1 MMRDQQTKV
10 TKSKPIGSKIIM
22 FLAAFMLAL
31 AHAPA
36 NADQNDPKLDKLFA
50 ALQTSLS
57 NANAASLE
65 REIWAIW
72 TRYPDDQAINRQM
85 DRAIKMM
92 NAGRLDDA
100 EAMFSAIISR
110 KPAFAE
116 AWNKRA
122 TVRFFR
128 GDDAGSAND
137 ILQVIKLEPR
147 HFGALS
153 GLGMIKVR
161 EGDLQG
167 ALQAYRAAQRIN
179 PFLPNIEVII
189 DKLGQRLN
197 GRAL

>member
-1 MMRDQQTKV
+1 MRDQQTKM
-10 TKSKPIGSKIIM
+10 TSPKPIGSKIIM
-22 FLAAFMLAL
+22 FLATAMLLL
-31 AHAPA
+31 AYAPA
-36 NADQNDPKLDKLFA
+36 NADQTDPKLDTLFA

-92 NAGRLDDA
+92 NVGRLDDA

>member
-1 MMRDQQTKV
+1 MQ
-10 TKSKPIGSKIIM
+10 SKIIK
-22 FLAAFMLAL
+22 FMATAMVVL
-31 AHAPA
+31 AHTPA
-36 NADQNDPKLDKLFA
+36 HADQNDPNLDNLFA

-57 NANAASLE
+57 TASATSLE

-85 DRAIKMM
+85 DKAINIM
-92 NAGRLDDA
+92 NAGRLDVA

-110 KPAFAE
+110 EPAFAE

-128 GDDAGSAND
+128 GDDSGSADD

-147 HFGALS
+147 HFGALL

-161 EGDLQG
+161 AGDLQG

-179 PFLPNIEVII
+179 PFLPHIETII
-189 DKLGQRLN
+189 SELRQELN

>member
-1 MMRDQQTKV
+1 
-10 TKSKPIGSKIIM
+10 M
-22 FLAAFMLAL
+22 FLAASMLAL
-31 AHAPA
+31 AYAPA

-50 ALQTSLS
+50 ALQTSQS
-57 NANAASLE
+57 NASAASLE

-72 TRYPDDQAINRQM
+72 TRYPDDRAINHQM
-85 DRAIKMM
+85 NKAIKMM

-100 EAMFSAIISR
+100 DTMFSAIISR

-161 EGDLQG
+161 AGDFQG

-179 PFLPNIEVII
+179 PFLTNIEAII
-189 DKLGQRLN
+189 DRLGQRL
-197 GRAL
+197 

>member
-1 MMRDQQTKV
+1 MT
-10 TKSKPIGSKIIM
+10 SPKPIGSKIIM
-22 FLAAFMLAL
+22 FLATAMLL
-31 AHAPA
+31 LTYAPA
-36 NADQNDPKLDKLFA
+36 DADQTDPKLDKLFT

-72 TRYPDDQAINRQM
+72 TRYLGDQAINRQM

-92 NAGRLDDA
+92 NAGQLDDA

-189 DKLGQRLN
+189 DRLGQRLK

>member
-1 MMRDQQTKV
+1 
-10 TKSKPIGSKIIM
+10 M
-22 FLAAFMLAL
+22 FLTTAMLLL
-31 AHAPA
+31 AYAPA
-36 NADQNDPKLDKLFA
+36 NADQTDPKLDKLFA
-50 ALQTSLS
+50 ALQTGLS
-57 NANAASLE
+57 NAIAASLE
-65 REIWAIW
+65 REIWTIW
-72 TRYPDDQAINRQM
+72 TRYPDDQVINRQM

-110 KPAFAE
+110 EPAFAE

-161 EGDLQG
+161 AGDFQG

-179 PFLPNIEVII
+179 PFLPNIGVII
-189 DKLGQRLN
+189 DKLGQRLK

>member
-1 MMRDQQTKV
+1 MT
-10 TKSKPIGSKIIM
+10 SPKPIGSKIIM
-22 FLAAFMLAL
+22 FLAIAMLLL
-31 AHAPA
+31 AYAPA
-36 NADQNDPKLDKLFA
+36 NADQTDPKLDTLFA

>member
-1 MMRDQQTKV
+1 MT
-10 TKSKPIGSKIIM
+10 SPKPIVSKIII
-22 FLAAFMLAL
+22 FLATAVLLLAY
-31 AHAPA
+31 APA
-36 NADQNDPKLDKLFA
+36 NADQTDPKLDKLFA

-92 NAGRLDDA
+92 NASRLDDA

>member
-1 MMRDQQTKV
+1 MILTA
-10 TKSKPIGSKIIM
+10 SM
-22 FLAAFMLAL
+22 FAL
-31 AHAPA
+31 AYTPA
-36 NADQNDPKLDKLFA
+36 NGDQNDPKLDKLFA
-50 ALQTSLS
+50 ALQTGLS

-65 REIWAIW
+65 RQIWTIW
-72 TRYPDDQAINRQM
+72 TRYPHNQAIDRQM

-92 NAGRLDDA
+92 NAGQLEDA
-100 EAMFSAIISR
+100 EAMFSGIISR
-110 KPAFAE
+110 EPDFAE

-128 GDDAGSAND
+128 GNNTGSADD

-161 EGDLQG
+161 AGDFQG
-167 ALQAYRAAQRIN
+167 ALKAYRAAQRIN
-179 PFLPNIEVII
+179 PFLPNIGVII
-189 DKLGQRLN
+189 DELGQKLK

>member
-1 MMRDQQTKV
+1 MT
-10 TKSKPIGSKIIM
+10 SPKPVGSKIIM
-22 FLAAFMLAL
+22 FLATAMLLL
-31 AHAPA
+31 AYTPA

-72 TRYPDDQAINRQM
+72 TRYPDDQAINYQM
-85 DRAIKMM
+85 DRAIKMI
-92 NAGRLDDA
+92 NAGQLDDA

>member
-1 MMRDQQTKV
+1 MDQQTKM
-10 TKSKPIGSKIIM
+10 TSHKPIGSKIIM
-22 FLAAFMLAL
+22 FLATAMLAL
-31 AHAPA
+31 AYAPA
-36 NADQNDPKLDKLFA
+36 IADQNDPKLDKLFA

-57 NANAASLE
+57 TAKAASLE

-72 TRYPDDQAINRQM
+72 THYPDDQPINSQM
-85 DRAIKMM
+85 DRAIKLM

-100 EAMFSAIISR
+100 ETMFSAIISR
-110 KPAFAE
+110 EPAFAK

-128 GDDAGSAND
+128 GDDIGSAGD

-161 EGDLQG
+161 AGDFQG

-179 PFLPNIEVII
+179 PFLPNIETII

>member
-1 MMRDQQTKV
+1 
-10 TKSKPIGSKIIM
+10 M
-22 FLAAFMLAL
+22 FLATAMLL
-31 AHAPA
+31 LTYAPA
-36 NADQNDPKLDKLFA
+36 NADQTDPKLDTLFA

-57 NANAASLE
+57 HASAASLE

-72 TRYPDDQAINRQM
+72 TRYPDDQTINRQM

>member
-1 MMRDQQTKV
+1 MT
-10 TKSKPIGSKIIM
+10 SPKPIGSKIIM
-22 FLAAFMLAL
+22 FLATAMLLL
-31 AHAPA
+31 AYAPA
-36 NADQNDPKLDKLFA
+36 NADQNDPELDKLFA

-57 NANAASLE
+57 NASAASLE
-65 REIWAIW
+65 RQIWAIW

-92 NAGRLDDA
+92 NAGQLDEA
-100 EAMFSAIISR
+100 EAIFSAIISR
-110 KPAFAE
+110 EPAFAE

-122 TVRFFR
+122 TVRFLR

-161 EGDLQG
+161 AGNLQG

>member
-1 MMRDQQTKV
+1 MRDQQAKMT
-10 TKSKPIGSKIIM
+10 SPKPVGSKIIM
-22 FLAAFMLAL
+22 LLATAMLLL
-31 AHAPA
+31 AYTPA
-36 NADQNDPKLDKLFA
+36 NADQKDPKLDKLFA

-72 TRYPDDQAINRQM
+72 TRYPDDQAINYQM
-85 DRAIKMM
+85 DRAIKMID
-92 NAGRLDDA
+92 AGQLDDA

>member
-1 MMRDQQTKV
+1 MRDQQTKM
-10 TKSKPIGSKIIM
+10 TSPKPIGSKIIM
-22 FLAAFMLAL
+22 FLATAMLLL
-31 AHAPA
+31 AYAPA
-36 NADQNDPKLDKLFA
+36 NADQTDPKLDTLFA

-72 TRYPDDQAINRQM
+72 ARYPDDQAINRQM

>member
-1 MMRDQQTKV
+1 MRDQQAKMT
-10 TKSKPIGSKIIM
+10 SPKPVGSKIIM
-22 FLAAFMLAL
+22 LLATAMLLL
-31 AHAPA
+31 AYTPA

-72 TRYPDDQAINRQM
+72 TRYPDDQAINYQM
-85 DRAIKMM
+85 DRAIKMID
-92 NAGRLDDA
+92 AGQLDDA

>member
-1 MMRDQQTKV
+1 
-10 TKSKPIGSKIIM
+10 M
-22 FLAAFMLAL
+22 FLATAMLLL
-31 AHAPA
+31 AYAPA
-36 NADQNDPKLDKLFA
+36 NADQTDPKLDKLFA

-57 NANAASLE
+57 NASAASLE

-72 TRYPDDQAINRQM
+72 TRYPDDQAINYQM
-85 DRAIKMM
+85 DRAIKMI
-92 NAGRLDDA
+92 NAGQLDDA
-100 EAMFSAIISR
+100 EALFSAIISH

-161 EGDLQG
+161 GGDLQG

>member
-1 MMRDQQTKV
+1 MT
-10 TKSKPIGSKIIM
+10 SPKPIGSKIIM
-22 FLAAFMLAL
+22 FLATAMLLL
-31 AHAPA
+31 AYAPA
-36 NADQNDPKLDKLFA
+36 NADQNDPELDKLFA

-57 NANAASLE
+57 NASAASLE
-65 REIWAIW
+65 RQIWAIW

-92 NAGRLDDA
+92 NAGRLDEA
-100 EAMFSAIISR
+100 EAIFSAIISR
-110 KPAFAE
+110 EPAFAE

-122 TVRFFR
+122 TVRFLR

-161 EGDLQG
+161 AGDLQR

-179 PFLPNIEVII
+179 PFLPNIEAII

>member
-1 MMRDQQTKV
+1 MT
-10 TKSKPIGSKIIM
+10 SPKPIVSKIII
-22 FLAAFMLAL
+22 FLATAMLLL
-31 AHAPA
+31 AYAPA
-36 NADQNDPKLDKLFA
+36 NADQTDPKLDKLFA

-167 ALQAYRAAQRIN
+167 AFQAYRAAQRIN

-189 DKLGQRLN
+189 DKLGQKLN
-197 GRAL
+197 GRGI

>member
-1 MMRDQQTKV
+1 MT
-10 TKSKPIGSKIIM
+10 SPKPIGSKIIM
-22 FLAAFMLAL
+22 FLATAMLLL
-31 AHAPA
+31 AYAPA
-36 NADQNDPKLDKLFA
+36 NADQTDPKLDTLFA

-92 NAGRLDDA
+92 NAGRLGDA

>member
-1 MMRDQQTKV
+1 MT
-10 TKSKPIGSKIIM
+10 SPKPIVSKIII
-22 FLAAFMLAL
+22 FLATAVLLLAY
-31 AHAPA
+31 APA
-36 NADQNDPKLDKLFA
+36 NADQTDPKLDKLFA

-167 ALQAYRAAQRIN
+167 AFQAYRAAQRIN

-189 DKLGQRLN
+189 DKLGQKLN
-197 GRAL
+197 GRGI

>member
-1 MMRDQQTKV
+1 MRDQQTKM
-10 TKSKPIGSKIIM
+10 TSPEPIGSKIIM
-22 FLAAFMLAL
+22 FLATAMLLL
-31 AHAPA
+31 AYAPA
-36 NADQNDPKLDKLFA
+36 NADQTDPKLDRLFA

-57 NANAASLE
+57 NANASSLE

-189 DKLGQRLN
+189 DRLGQRLK

>member
-1 MMRDQQTKV
+1 MT
-10 TKSKPIGSKIIM
+10 SPKPIVSKIII
-22 FLAAFMLAL
+22 FLATAVLLLAY
-31 AHAPA
+31 APA
-36 NADQNDPKLDKLFA
+36 NADQTDPKLDKLFA

-72 TRYPDDQAINRQM
+72 TRYPDNQAINRQM

-128 GDDAGSAND
+128 GDDAGSSND

-179 PFLPNIEVII
+179 PFLPNIDVII

>member
-1 MMRDQQTKV
+1 MMDHQTKM
-10 TKSKPIGSKIIM
+10 TSHKPIGSKIIM
-22 FLAAFMLAL
+22 FLATAMLAL
-31 AHAPA
+31 AYAPA
-36 NADQNDPKLDKLFA
+36 IADQNDPKLDKLFA

-57 NANAASLE
+57 TAKAASLE

-72 TRYPDDQAINRQM
+72 THYPDDQPINSQM
-85 DRAIKMM
+85 DRAIKLM

-100 EAMFSAIISR
+100 ETMFSAIISR
-110 KPAFAE
+110 EPAFAE

-128 GDDAGSAND
+128 GDDIGSAGD

-161 EGDLQG
+161 AGDFQG

-179 PFLPNIEVII
+179 PFLPNIETII